1 MRERK
6 KQIFLRKSIF
16 HIQGQKMANEIFL
29 CSICNI
35 NSGTCN
41 EDCKF
46 CSQSVRYKANIERY
60 KHKPMERILEEAKA
74 ARDNGA
80 LGFCLVT
87 ADKGLNDKT
96 LKFVC
101 DVARAVME
109 VAPELRLIACNG
121 TATLEQLL
129 VLKEAGI
136 KAYNHNLETSES
148 FYKEICTTHP
158 WSERYETCQNVNKA
172 GMVLITG
179 GIFGLG
185 ETQEDRISMLESLKS
200 LNPTSVPINFYHH
213 NEALELQP
221 NPLTVDEALELIK
234 LTRETLP
241 NAERIMVAGGR
252 ELMFGERQEEI
263 FNYGANSIVIGN
275 YLTTAGRVMSKDLEM
290 LQSLHLNVAKK
301 VK

>member
-1 MRERK
+1 M
-6 KQIFLRKSIF
+6 
-16 HIQGQKMANEIFL
+16 MNEKIFL

-46 CSQSVRYKANIERY
+46 CSQSVRYKADIDRY
-60 KHKPMERILEEAKA
+60 KQKPIDTILQEAVS

-87 ADKGLNDKT
+87 ADKGLTEKS

-101 DVARAVME
+101 EVARAVGE
-109 VAPELRLIACNG
+109 VAPELRLIGCNG
-121 TATLEQLL
+121 TATVEQLL
-129 VLKEAGI
+129 TLKEAGI
-136 KAYNHNLETSES
+136 KAYNHNLETSEA
-148 FYKEICTTHP
+148 FYPQICTTHP
-158 WSERYETCQNVNKA
+158 WSERYETCENVNKA
-172 GMVLITG
+172 GLVLITG

-185 ETQEDRISMLESLKS
+185 ETGEDRVSMLKSLES

-221 NPLTVDEALELIK
+221 NPLNVDEALELVK
-234 LTRETLP
+234 LTRETIP
-241 NAERIMVAGGR
+241 HAERIMVAGGR
-252 ELMFGERQEEI
+252 ELMFGERQNEI
-263 FNYGANSIVIGN
+263 FSHGANSIVIGN
-275 YLTTAGRVMSKDLEM
+275 YLTTSGRVMSKDLEM
-290 LQSLHLNVAKK
+290 LQSLNLEVAKT

>member
-1 MRERK
+1 MK
-6 KQIFLRKSIF
+6 KVIAMSDK
-16 HIQGQKMANEIFL
+16 IFL

-46 CSQSVRYKANIERY
+46 CSQSVRYKADIERY
-60 KHKPMERILEEAKA
+60 KQKPIDEIINEAKI
-74 ARDNGA
+74 ARDGGA

-101 DVARAVME
+101 ETAEILTSE
-109 VAPELRLIACNG
+109 VPELRLIACNG

-129 VLKEAGI
+129 TLKESGI
-136 KAYNHNLETSES
+136 KAYNHNLETSEA
-148 FYKEICTTHP
+148 FYSQICTTHP
-158 WSERYETCQNVNKA
+158 WSERYETCLNVNKA
-172 GMVLITG
+172 NLVLISG

-185 ETQEDRISMLESLKS
+185 ESQQDRVSMLKSLKE

-213 NEALELQP
+213 NEALELKP
-221 NPLTVDEALELIK
+221 NSLTIDEAFSLIK
-234 LTRETLP
+234 LTRQTLP
-241 NAERIMVAGGR
+241 NAQRIMIAGGR
-252 ELMFGERQEEI
+252 ELMFGERQTEI

-275 YLTTAGRVMSKDLEM
+275 YLTTNGRIISKDLDM
-290 LQSLHLNVAKK
+290 LKNMNLEVAKT
-301 VK
+301 VKKES

>member
-1 MRERK
+1 MSEK
-6 KQIFLRKSIF
+6 
-16 HIQGQKMANEIFL
+16 IFL

-35 NSGTCN
+35 NSGTCK

-46 CSQSVRYKANIERY
+46 CSQSVRYKADIQRY
-60 KHKPMERILEEAKA
+60 KQKLMNEILKEAVT

-87 ADKGLNDKT
+87 ADKGLTDKT
-96 LKFVC
+96 LEFVC
-101 DVARAVME
+101 SVAKAVLE
-109 VAPELRLIACNG
+109 VAPQLRLIACNG

-129 VLKEAGI
+129 VLKANGI

-158 WSERYETCQNVNKA
+158 WSERYSTCKSVNEA

-185 ETQEDRISMLESLKS
+185 ESQEDRVSMLESLNS

-213 NEALELQP
+213 NEALELEP
-221 NPLTVDEALELIK
+221 NSLHVEEALALVK
-234 LTRETLP
+234 LTRKMIP
-241 NAERIMVAGGR
+241 NAQRIMVAGGR
-252 ELMFGERQEEI
+252 ELMFGDRQSEI
-263 FNYGANSIVIGN
+263 FEAGANSIVIGN
-275 YLTTAGRVMSKDLEM
+275 YLTTSGRVMSKDLDM
-290 LQSLHLNVAKK
+290 LKSLSLEVATK

>member
-1 MRERK
+1 MSLKGKAVSEKR
-6 KQIFLRKSIF
+6 
-16 HIQGQKMANEIFL
+16 FL

-35 NSGTCN
+35 NSGTCK

-46 CSQSVRYKANIERY
+46 CSQSVKYKADIERY
-60 KHKPMERILEEAKA
+60 KQKPIEDIQREAIT

-96 LKFVC
+96 LNFVC
-101 DVARAVME
+101 NVAHAVQE

-121 TATLEQLL
+121 TASVEQLL
-129 VLKEAGI
+129 TLKAAGI

-148 FYKEICTTHP
+148 FYPQICTTHP

-172 GMVLITG
+172 GLVLISG

-185 ETQEDRISMLESLKS
+185 ETQEDRVAMLQSLAT

-213 NEALELQP
+213 NEALELSP
-221 NPLTVDEALELIK
+221 NPLNKDEALALIQ
-234 LTRETLP
+234 LTREMLP
-241 NAERIMVAGGR
+241 DAQRIMVAGGR
-252 ELMFGERQEEI
+252 ELMFGERQSEI
-263 FNYGANSIVIGN
+263 FAAGANSIVIGN

-290 LQSLHLNVAKK
+290 LKSLGLEVAKS
-301 VK
+301 VG

>member
-1 MRERK
+1 MMNE
-6 KQIFLRKSIF
+6 
-16 HIQGQKMANEIFL
+16 EIFL

-46 CSQSVRYKANIERY
+46 CSQSVRYKADIARY
-60 KHKPMERILEEAKA
+60 KQKPMDAILQEAIT

-87 ADKGLNDKT
+87 ADKGITDKT

-101 DVARAVME
+101 DVAKEVTK

-121 TATLEQLL
+121 TATVEQLL
-129 VLKEAGI
+129 VLKDAGI
-136 KAYNHNLETSES
+136 KAYNHNLETSRG
-148 FYKEICTTHP
+148 FYPQICTTHP
-158 WSERYETCQNVNKA
+158 WDERYETCQNVNEA
-172 GMVLITG
+172 GLVLITG

-185 ETQEDRISMLESLKS
+185 ETQEDRISMLEALNS

-221 NPLTVDEALELIK
+221 NPLSVDEALELVK
-234 LTRETLP
+234 LTRETIP
-241 NAERIMVAGGR
+241 NAQRIMVAGGR
-252 ELMFGERQEEI
+252 ELMFGQRQEEI
-263 FNYGANSIVIGN
+263 FAYGANSIVIGN
-275 YLTTAGRVMSKDLEM
+275 YLTTNGRVMSKDLEM
-290 LQSLHLNVAKK
+290 LKSLNLEVAKK